1 MHTTYRVSPAS
12 TKPRRGP
19 GSFWHPAPWQHPWVG
34 ASKRFWSRKTKSQGG
49 SKPTSN
55 SEPPGFAPST
65 VLVLCNQQ
73 CHLGSHTGRVK
84 GDSRADAMP
93 PGAILSPAEPF
104 QMLTPNAGAVR
115 GSASSPFIC
124 LSLSLFPHLCLWL
137 PFLGSHLRT
146 TRRPRTSPITPRR
159 QHYLL
164 PTAGKRERETSWGFI
179 RGQATAARGAAMPAA
194 PPDPAQVKEIR
205 ETSISRAQRQNPAFA
220 FESIIY
226 SSCFIIAE
234 PSIDGGLWRGHSW
247 SNNNNNKKYLSRRR
261 ILYEFIIRQGDA
273 FFLAKV
279 FQRK

>member
-1 MHTTYRVSPAS
+1 MGWQSRRNA
-12 TKPRRGP
+12 PR
-19 GSFWHPAPWQHPWVG
+19 SNTVT
-34 ASKRFWSRKTKSQGG
+34 SRTLPDALPTQGL
-49 SKPTSN
+49 
-55 SEPPGFAPST
+55 SEA
-65 VLVLCNQQ
+65 VL
-73 CHLGSHTGRVK
+73 HL
-84 GDSRADAMP
+84 P
-93 PGAILSPAEPF
+93 L
-104 QMLTPNAGAVR
+104 
-115 GSASSPFIC
+115 SASRF
-124 LSLSLFPHLCLWL
+124 SLFSHLRL
-137 PFLGSHLRT
+137 PFLPCHPVLGSHLQT

-279 FQRK
+279 LQRK

>member
-1 MHTTYRVSPAS
+1 MGWQSRRNAPRSNTVTSRTLPAAL
-12 TKPRRGP
+12 P
-19 GSFWHPAPWQHPWVG
+19 V
-34 ASKRFWSRKTKSQGG
+34 QGL
-49 SKPTSN
+49 
-55 SEPPGFAPST
+55 SEA
-65 VLVLCNQQ
+65 VL
-73 CHLGSHTGRVK
+73 HL
-84 GDSRADAMP
+84 P
-93 PGAILSPAEPF
+93 L
-104 QMLTPNAGAVR
+104 
-115 GSASSPFIC
+115 SASRF
-124 LSLSLFPHLCLWL
+124 SLFSHLRL
-137 PFLGSHLRT
+137 PFLPCHPMLGSHLQT
-146 TRRPRTSPITPRR
+146 TPRR

-279 FQRK
+279 LQRK